1 MIFFL
6 FGTYTLLLNYTPP
19 LLHHFESPPAG
30 SSCGKPCAPFCVT
43 SFSRLSIFTVFQQVA
58 GGHGVQS
65 GTMSNEAT
73 WLYGKQSLISSVYLH
88 RFSTVEQAV
97 TILCYAS
104 SPIWFFDD
112 FKKVYVDRYFEFP
125 LTSCPISYDVPS
137 CIPLQ
142 PFSVIQFSS
151 FQFHFLR
158 ESSFSLLHFS
168 VTAIFCAATRFSNF
182 AFSATIFNVSF
193 TGICYIFIVPVLN
206 YFSTTGTSTPI
217 FSPPFL
223 FLGFESCWFWTKC
236 SKQGQN

>member
-1 MIFFL
+1 MVQAA
-6 FGTYTLLLNYTPP
+6 
-19 LLHHFESPPAG
+19 ESPGPNVRTTFRCLSCFPSFYQYAGG
-30 SSCGKPCAPFCVT
+30 SSPFMSLLPTKLLMNWEDITADHRDVPACW
-43 SFSRLSIFTVFQQVA
+43 TVV
-58 GGHGVQS
+58 
-65 GTMSNEAT
+65 
-73 WLYGKQSLISSVYLH
+73 
-88 RFSTVEQAV
+88 QAV

-104 SPIWFFDD
+104 SSIRYLDD

-168 VTAIFCAATRFSNF
+168 VMAIFCAATRFSNF

-193 TGICYIFIVPVLN
+193 TGFCYIFIVPVMN